1 MYLTSPI
8 VYGFFQRYPQ
18 HRRGVSLVG
27 FAIMLSGMVGASFA
41 NTVAQLLATQGVLY
55 GLGGSLLFFPCYT
68 YLDEWFLKRRGL
80 AFGVMIAGDGTG
92 GVIIPLVTE
101 WMLGKWGFRTAM
113 RAWSVISFLFIS
125 ASLFFLKART
135 HNHSTEHVSRGFDMR
150 FLKSPAFWIL
160 QAGNICQ
167 GLGYFM
173 PILYMPSF
181 AADRGW
187 STLTG
192 TIAVMLCNVSIVVG
206 ATSIGWIVDRYHV
219 TTAIMISCIGT
230 IISVFLFWSFAV
242 YQPMLFVFAILYG
255 VSAGGFP
262 ATWAGCGNPV
272 RRRYPVE
279 NGMIVA
285 LFTAGKGIAS
295 VISGPV
301 SGAWVASD
309 TWKGQVGYAYGSG
322 YGFMIV
328 FSGIT
333 ASFASI
339 GWIGKRLGLV
349 V

>member
-1 MYLTSPI
+1 MYLTCPF
-8 VYGFFQRYPQ
+8 VHGFFQRYPEY
-18 HRRGVSLVG
+18 RRRVSLLG
-27 FAIMLSGMVGASFA
+27 FVIMLSGMVGASFA
-41 NTVAQLLATQGVLY
+41 NTVTQLLATQGVLY
-55 GLGGSLLFFPCYT
+55 GLGGTLLFFPCYT

-80 AFGVMIAGDGTG
+80 AFGVLIAGDGTG

-101 WMLGKWGFRTAM
+101 WILSRWSFRTAM
-113 RAWSVISFLFIS
+113 RAWSIISFLLIS
-125 ASLFFLKART
+125 ASLVFLKPRT
-135 HNHSTEHVSRGFDMR
+135 NKRSTTQVSRGLDVR
-150 FLKSPAFWIL
+150 FFKSPAFWIL
-160 QAGNICQ
+160 QVGNIFQ

-187 STLTG
+187 PTLTG

-219 TTAIMISCIGT
+219 TTAIMISCVGT
-230 IISVFLFWSFAV
+230 VVAVFIFWSFAV
-242 YQPMLFVFAILYG
+242 YRPMLFIFAIMYG
-255 VSAGGFP
+255 VFAGGFP

-301 SGAWVASD
+301 SGALVASD
-309 TWKGQVGYAYGSG
+309 TWKGQAGYAFGSG

-328 FSGIT
+328 FSGMT
-333 ASFASI
+333 AAFASV
-339 GWIGKRLGLV
+339 GWIGKRLGAV
-349 V
+349 Q